1 MKCLHLWL
9 RLLHLLSKHL
19 LLRQLLKLLLLLL
32 RHLLPQL
39 SMHLRQLL
47 KLQPVNHV

>member
-1 MKCLHLWL
+1 LLK
-9 RLLHLLSKHL
+9 LLHLRQWLKH
-19 LLRQLLKLLLLLL
+19 LLLLL
-32 RHLLPQL
+32 RRLLPQL